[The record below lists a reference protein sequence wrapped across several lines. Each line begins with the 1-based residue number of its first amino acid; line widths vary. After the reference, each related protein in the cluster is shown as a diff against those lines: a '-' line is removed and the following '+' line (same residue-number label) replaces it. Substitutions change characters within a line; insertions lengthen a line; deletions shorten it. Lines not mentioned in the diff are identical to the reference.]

1 MDKPSGPVN
10 SKDGSHK
17 VRKGDYFDT
26 LRETV
31 KECLHCNSYTKVE
44 GNILVHIIPVEFK
57 KRKKISDTISCKPPK
72 IRQLFSDPNNKT
84 KIPVF
89 AADYCNRSIV
99 YVVIETDIDDKIDL
113 KFAQHKR
120 EVHDIFNRKKSEELK
135 KDANFSVIEK
145 DIISECKKRQ
155 LGFPEDIPIT
165 WRDYTGHLYV
175 FSMFFTNKQLSDQE
189 KSYLLD
195 PNLVLYTKNEYE
207 EPIDIKDRLSKLDFQ
222 RMPFKEEVEL
232 RCNYSSFFSWSLVL
246 VCGEYTEAICS
257 EYIKWEIEL
266 QMKWN
271 AAYRYYK
278 SLEKNDFPTF
288 MRNFFRNKA
297 LERLDDF
304 EIKLNSL
311 DETED
316 SNRVLSIKE
325 KLIESSKI
333 KTLIYQSRIKLE
345 KRRDGLAIAL
355 SSIAVLFSVVS
366 VAIAIFL
373 R

>member
-1 MDKPSGPVN
+1 MPDPVD
-10 SKDGSHK
+10 SKGRPNNK
-17 VRKGDYFDT
+17 RKEDYFDT
-26 LRETV
+26 LTRTV
-31 KECLHCNSYTKVE
+31 KACLSCNPDKPSKE
-44 GNILVHIIPVEFK
+44 NFLVHIIPVEFK
-57 KRKKISDTISCKPPK
+57 KRKKISDAISCKPPK
-72 IRQLFSDPNNKT
+72 IRQLLSDSNNKK
-84 KIPVF
+84 KIPAF
-89 AADYCNRSIV
+89 AADFCNRSIV
-99 YVVIETDIDDKIDL
+99 YVVIETDIDDKINL

-120 EVHDIFNRKKSEELK
+120 EVHDIFNPKKTNELK
-135 KDANFSVIEK
+135 KDTNFRVIEK
-145 DIISECKKRQ
+145 DIISECNKRQ
-155 LGFPEDIPIT
+155 LGFPEDIPST

-175 FSMFFTNKQLSDQE
+175 FSMYFTNKHLTDQE

-195 PNLVLYTKNEYE
+195 PNLVLYTKNEYDGA
-207 EPIDIKDRLSKLDFQ
+207 INYDDRISKLDFQ
-222 RMPFKEEVEL
+222 RMPFKEAVEL
-232 RCNYSSFFSWSLVL
+232 RCNYCSYFSWSLVL
-246 VCGEYTEAICS
+246 VSGEYTESICS

-288 MRNFFRNKA
+288 VRNFFRNKA
-297 LERLDDF
+297 LEKLDDF

-311 DETED
+311 DEIED